1 MIFKIQSRRKMNCAK
16 TQKYFLKS
24 FWMLEVLAKI
34 GAHSNRAQFFSMI
47 LILQE
52 FDLHQ
57 FASAEDKN
65 E

>member
-1 MIFKIQSRRKMNCAK
+1 MNCAR

-24 FWMLEVLAKI
+24 FRMLEVLAEI
-34 GAHSNRAQFFSMI
+34 STPQIVRNFFSMI

-57 FASAEDKN
+57 LASAEDKN

>member
-1 MIFKIQSRRKMNCAK
+1 MNSAR

-24 FWMLEVLAKI
+24 FWMFEVLAKI
-34 GAHSNRAQFFSMI
+34 ETRPNRAQFFSMI

-52 FDLHQ
+52 IDLHQ
-57 FASAEDKN
+57 LASAEDKN

>member
-1 MIFKIQSRRKMNCAK
+1 
-16 TQKYFLKS
+16 
-24 FWMLEVLAKI
+24 MLEVLAKI

-57 FASAEDKN
+57 LASAEDKN

>member
-1 MIFKIQSRRKMNCAK
+1 MDSAK

-24 FWMLEVLAKI
+24 FWMLEVLVKI
-34 GAHSNRAQFFSMI
+34 ETCPNRAQFFSII

-57 FASAEDKN
+57 LASAEDKN